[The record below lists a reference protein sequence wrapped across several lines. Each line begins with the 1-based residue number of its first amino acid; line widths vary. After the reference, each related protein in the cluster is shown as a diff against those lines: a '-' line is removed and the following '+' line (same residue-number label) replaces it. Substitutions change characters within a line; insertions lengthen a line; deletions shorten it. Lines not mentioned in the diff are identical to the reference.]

1 MRYQTILIFIL
12 IFLIFFGKIY
22 IEQLKFKVVLFS
34 ENAFY

>member
-12 IFLIFFGKIY
+12 IFLIFKNKNY
-22 IEQLKFKVVLFS
+22 IEQLKFKGVLFS